1 MTKRPNKVIRQV
13 SRHDGNF
20 SEDFLNK
27 RRNEGEKKE
36 RKAFKRIGE
45 GVESYFGVIAA
56 RQFWELPK
64 TVLK

>member
-27 RRNEGEKKE
+27 RRNEGEKKKE
-36 RKAFKRIGE
+36 N
-45 GVESYFGVIAA
+45 
-56 RQFWELPK
+56 P
-64 TVLK
+64 